1 MGLPKRDKSGCIM
14 TQFGQSEMVI
24 YRNQPSLFTPQSDRD
39 MPGQIGT
46 NRDNSTR
53 GERHIPGHYIPPP
66 LKGGGFCPG
75 VTGRDMSR
83 SIPVPAERNTNR
95 NESAEGNFD
104 PARNYPTPASIA
116 AAFDAWDAEHAAW
129 VAAGMQGD
137 YPHPPAG
144 LTSAIADR
152 LIPRR
157 APHHGKRWR

>member
-1 MGLPKRDKSGCIM
+1 M
-14 TQFGQSEMVI
+14 TLFGQSEMVI
-24 YRNQPSLFTPQSDRD
+24 ARNQLSLFTPKSDRD

-46 NRDNSTR
+46 KRDNLTG

-83 SIPVPAERNTNR
+83 SSPVPAEGITKR

-104 PARNYPTPASIA
+104 PASAYPTKASIK
-116 AAFDAWDAEHAAW
+116 AAFDQWTADGQPW
-129 VAAGMQGD
+129 
-137 YPHPPAG
+137 PPPAG
-144 LTSAIADR
+144 MTSAIASR

-157 APHHGKRWR
+157 APQHGKRWR